1 MTNWVPMTRTTQLPS
16 VTSVGGY
23 GMLASNNYII
33 HIQDKSKLKKTDNG
47 TYINEGGMLQLG
59 NEF

>member
-23 GMLASNNYII
+23 IMFSRWELSVYEMHN
-33 HIQDKSKLKKTDNG
+33 LMTDHTG
-47 TYINEGGMLQLG
+47 
-59 NEF
+59 